1 MGLSGQFLLNLE
13 SNVILRFQLETMCF
27 EKLRNI
33 TFYMQATCKECNIIG
48 IIKEWA
54 ILRKTGKTKYL
65 LFMLFTPELQKLKVS
80 LDSWVLFFLVL
91 KFF

>member
-1 MGLSGQFLLNLE
+1 
-13 SNVILRFQLETMCF
+13 MCF
-27 EKLRNI
+27 EKVRNI
-33 TFYMQATCKECNIIG
+33 TFYMQAMLKEFDIG

-54 ILRKTGKTKYL
+54 ILRKRGKTKYL
-65 LFMLFTPELQKLKVS
+65 LFMLFTPELQKLKMS